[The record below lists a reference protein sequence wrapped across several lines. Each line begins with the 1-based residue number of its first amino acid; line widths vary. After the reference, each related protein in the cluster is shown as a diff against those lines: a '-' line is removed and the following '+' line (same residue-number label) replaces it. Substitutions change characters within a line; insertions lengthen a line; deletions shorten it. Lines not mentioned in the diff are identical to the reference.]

1 MNKRTGKR
9 SGYEFTS
16 PTERK
21 ILEETKDI
29 KGEEYAD
36 MILSDMSELD
46 LRGPDLLNGAEAE
59 FDVGWAENE
68 NVSIVCMI

>member
-16 PTERK
+16 SAERR

-46 LRGPDLLNGAEAE
+46 LRGPHLLNGAETDFVLEWSA
-59 FDVGWAENE
+59 NK